1 MSSRKEPVEGSE
13 EGAVGWSALD
23 AATKLALK
31 DMDLVTEDDQF
42 DVLVRVTTPTRCHE
56 RQNPAQPDVDK
67 REDHLSMLTGSGA

>member
-1 MSSRKEPVEGSE
+1 MSSRKEPAERSE

-42 DVLVRVTTPTRCHE
+42 EVLVHIAALRRDDE
-56 RQNPAQPDVDK
+56 RQEPAEPEVHE
-67 REDHLSMLTGSGA
+67 REDHGR